1 MARDQSKLH
10 PILQYKMKQLIE
22 LCEKEG
28 LKIGIGECVRSV
40 KEQNDLYAKVRT
52 KTGNIVT
59 NAKGSSYSSL
69 HQWGIA
75 FDFYR
80 NDGKGAYNESDGF
93 FKKVGKIAVSI
104 GLEWGGIWN
113 PKKPE
118 KLVKRGSSKED
129 VQWIQE
135 QLCKLTT
142 ISLGIDGL
150 MGKKTEDAIRAYQQM
165 LGWKGSD
172 KAGIKTINAFFK
184 KRTR

>member
-69 HQWGIA
+69 HQ
-75 FDFYR
+75 
-80 NDGKGAYNESDGF
+80 
-93 FKKVGKIAVSI
+93 
-104 GLEWGGIWN
+104 
-113 PKKPE
+113 
-118 KLVKRGSSKED
+118 
-129 VQWIQE
+129 
-135 QLCKLTT
+135 
-142 ISLGIDGL
+142 
-150 MGKKTEDAIRAYQQM
+150 
-165 LGWKGSD
+165 
-172 KAGIKTINAFFK
+172 
-184 KRTR
+184 